1 MNRKIEAKRLFCA
14 CALCAAFATQGW
26 ATDIKGKIVDKNGQP
41 IIGATVQVEGTH
53 QGAVTDIDG
62 NYTIMNVAEGKCN
75 LLMSYVG
82 YKTVKQADVNV
93 KGEVT
98 EVNATM
104 EQDVHNLGGVTVVGQ
119 AKRNTIN
126 ASINQ
131 LKTSL
136 LVESNISAQQIS
148 RTQDKDASEV
158 IRRVPGISIID
169 GKFVMVRGLA
179 QRYNNVWVNGAAVPS
194 SEPDTRAFSFDIIPS
209 TQLDN
214 INIIKSPAPEYP
226 ADFSGGFIL
235 IKTKDLPSR
244 NSFNV
249 SLGTSVNTQTHF
261 KDFWYSKGSSTDWLG
276 FDNGFRSFNG
286 GIKAPLQHYGDNP
299 LQQVSLTDNGFNN
312 DWSKH
317 KRTPIGD
324 LKLNMDFS
332 HRWVYDNGAAFGML
346 GALNYSNTYKS
357 YLNMTNALYSTP
369 DVTNGRYNHIYEATD
384 DQYNNDVKWGAML
397 NFMFRSKSGK
407 NYYEFKNLFNQNGTN
422 RLTNRYNANDE
433 QNINYQE
440 TEYYYSSRSTLTSQI
455 TGRHSLEKGKLD
467 WSAGYSYANRN
478 LPDRRRYRIDDSQS
492 TGADA
497 GKLLITDGNNISR
510 YFTKLDEHMASANV
524 NYELKLNVANIQPTI
539 KTGAYGEYRTRTYK
553 TRQFAYLL
561 GDDVPRGDWQRMD
574 FLTQFIQPQNYG
586 EGKLTLVDNS
596 SYKDDY
602 KGHST
607 VGAAYL
613 GLNIPFTNNFSTY
626 IGARYEYYQMVLT
639 TSRNAGNYTPY
650 DTKYTYNDVFPSV
663 NMLYKLNEKH
673 QLRLSY
679 GESVNR
685 PEFREVAPSIFYDF
699 ELASNVSGYAGLK
712 PAYIHNIDF
721 RYEFYPR
728 RGETVSVALF
738 YKRFKDPIEWSYVV
752 TGGNTY
758 TYQNMNAESADSYG
772 VEVDVRKRLDFIG
785 LNDFS
790 WVFNGAL
797 IKSKVHF
804 GANDVQEDRPM
815 EGQSPYLVNTGIFYE
830 GATNGW
836 TASILYNRIG
846 KRITG
851 VGRVAGTSTG
861 GDAVK
866 VPNSY
871 EMPHDAIDLMVGK
884 KFGGLE
890 VKFGIKDLLGQTIK
904 FQQFGEM
911 TSENKKIDQT
921 LYTRKYKPG
930 QTFNLS
936 LSYSF

>member
-14 CALCAAFATQGW
+14 CACFAAFATQGW
-26 ATDIKGKIVDKNGQP
+26 ATDIKGKIVDKKGQP
-41 IIGATVQVEGTH
+41 IIGVTVKVEGT
-53 QGAVTDIDG
+53 QKGGVTDMDG
-62 NYTIMNVAEGKCN
+62 NYTILNVDEGKCN

-93 KGEVT
+93 KGDVT

-104 EQDVHNLGGVTVVGQ
+104 EEDVRNLGGVTVVGQ

-131 LKTSL
+131 LRTSL

-286 GIKAPLQHYGDNP
+286 GFKDHLIHYGDDP
-299 LQQVSLTDNGFNN
+299 SEKVSLTDNGFNN

-332 HRWVYDNGAAFGML
+332 HRWVYENGAAFGML

-357 YLNMTNALYSTP
+357 YLNMINSEYDAFSEAQQ
-369 DVTNGRYNHIYEATD
+369 IYVPLQLAVD
-384 DQYNNDVKWGAML
+384 NVYNNDVKWGAML
-397 NFMFRSKSGK
+397 NFMLRSKSGK

-422 RLTNRYNANDE
+422 RLTNRSGIDE
-433 QNINYQE
+433 QSYSIE
-440 TEYYYSSRSTLTSQI
+440 KTEYYYSSRSTLTSQI
-455 TGRHSLEKGKLD
+455 TGRHSLEGGKLD
-467 WSAGYSYANRN
+467 WSVGYSYANRN
-478 LPDRRRYRIDDSQS
+478 LPDRRIYQIDDHN
-492 TGADA
+492 TG
-497 GKLLITDGNNISR
+497 GPLLIQSGNNITR
-510 YFTKLDEHMASANV
+510 EFTKLDEHMGSVNV
-524 NYELKLNVANIQPTI
+524 NYEQKLQLGNISPLLKA
-539 KTGAYGEYRTRTYK
+539 GAYGEYRTRSYK
-553 TRQFAYLL
+553 TRQFAYLW
-561 GDDVPRGDWQRMD
+561 GNEHTNDEWKNMD
-574 FLTQFIQPQNYG
+574 FLTQFIQPDNYG
-586 EGKLTLVDNS
+586 ENGLTLKDNS
-596 SYKDDY
+596 SFGDDY
-602 KGHST
+602 KGHSSI
-607 VGAAYL
+607 GAAYL
-613 GLNIPFTNNFSTY
+613 GFNIPFTDKLSTY
-626 IGARYEYYQMVLT
+626 IGARYEYYQMILT
-639 TSRNAGNYTPY
+639 SARNDYEWRPF
-650 DTKYTYNDVFPSV
+650 DTKYTYNNLFPSV
-663 NMLYKLNEKH
+663 NILYKLNEKH

-699 ELASNVSGYAGLK
+699 DLNGDVEGNTGLK
-712 PAYIHNIDF
+712 PSYIHNIDF

-728 RGETVSVALF
+728 RGETISVALF
-738 YKRFKDPIEWSYVV
+738 YKRFKDPIEWSYTV
-752 TGGNTY
+752 TGGSNY
-758 TYQNMNAESADSYG
+758 NYSNINAKSADNYG
-772 VEVDVRKRLDFIG
+772 IEIDVRKRLDFLG

-797 IKSKVHF
+797 IKSSVHF
-804 GANDVQEDRPM
+804 NAEDHQIDRAM
-815 EGQSPYLVNTGIFYE
+815 EGQSPYLINTGIFYE

-836 TASILYNRIG
+836 TASLLYNRIG

-851 VGRVAGTSTG
+851 VGREAGSTQDG
-861 GDAVK
+861 IPLR

-890 VKFGIKDLLGQTIK
+890 VKFGVKDLLGQDIK
-904 FQQFGEM
+904 YQQFGEM
-911 TSENKKIDQT
+911 INGNKNMDQK
-921 LYTRKYKPG
+921 LDVRKFKPG

>member
-1 MNRKIEAKRLFCA
+1 MNRKTETKRLFCA
-14 CALCAAFATQGW
+14 CACIAAFATQGW
-26 ATDIKGKIVDKNGQP
+26 ATDIKGKIVDQKGQP
-41 IIGATVQVEGTH
+41 IIGVTVKVEGGQ
-53 QGAVTDIDG
+53 QGGVTDMDG
-62 NYTIMNVAEGKCN
+62 NYTILNVEEGKCN
-75 LLMSYVG
+75 LVMSYVG

-93 KGEVT
+93 KGDVT

-104 EQDVHNLGGVTVVGQ
+104 EEDVHNLGGVTVVGQ

-194 SEPDTRAFSFDIIPS
+194 SEADTRAFSFDIIPS

-214 INIIKSPAPEYP
+214 INIVKSPAPEYP

-235 IKTKDLPSR
+235 LKTKDLPSR
-244 NSFNV
+244 NSVNV

-261 KDFWYSKGSSTDWLG
+261 KDFWYSKGSATDWLG

-286 GIKAPLQHYGDNP
+286 GIKAPLKYFGDNP
-299 LQQVSLTDNGFNN
+299 IQQISLTDNGFNN
-312 DWSKH
+312 NWNKY
-317 KRTPIGD
+317 KKTPVGD

-332 HRWVYDNGAAFGML
+332 HRWVYNNGAAFGML

-369 DVTNGRYNHIYEATD
+369 DLVHNTYSFLHKATD
-384 DQYNNDVKWGAML
+384 NQYNNDVRWGAML
-397 NFMFRSKSGK
+397 NFMLRSKSGK
-407 NYYEFKNLFNQNGTN
+407 NYYEFKNLFNQNASN
-422 RLTNRYNANDE
+422 RLTNRFNGIDADGFD
-433 QNINYQE
+433 YQQ

-455 TGRHSLEKGKLD
+455 TGRHSLERGKLD
-467 WSAGYSYANRN
+467 WSVGYSYANRN
-478 LPDRRRYRIDDSQS
+478 MPDRRIYLLTNAGTHAGDKLRIN
-492 TGADA
+492 
-497 GKLLITDGNNISR
+497 DGNDLTR
-510 YFTKLDEHMASANV
+510 YFTKLDEHMASANI
-524 NYELKLNVANIQPTI
+524 NYEQKLNIGNIQPVL
-539 KTGAYGEYRTRTYK
+539 KTGAYTEYRTRTFK
-553 TRQFAYLL
+553 TRQFAYSINSY
-561 GDDVPRGDWQRMD
+561 WQGYSDMD
-574 FLTQFIQPQNYG
+574 FLTEFMQSDNYNVD
-586 EGKLTLVDNS
+586 KLTLKDNS

-602 KGHST
+602 KGHYT
-607 VGAAYL
+607 IGAAYV
-613 GLNIPFTNNFSTY
+613 GLNVPVTSQFSTY

-639 TSRNAGNYTPY
+639 TSRNANRNNPF
-650 DTKYTYNDVFPSV
+650 DTKYTYNDIFPSI
-663 NMLYKLNEKH
+663 NMLYKLNDKH

-699 ELASNVSGYAGLK
+699 DLANNVSGYAGLK
-712 PAYIHNIDF
+712 PAYIHNVDF

-738 YKRFKDPIEWSYVV
+738 YKRFKDPIEWSYVSND
-752 TGGNTY
+752 GKSY
-758 TYQNMNAESADSYG
+758 TYHNVNAESADSYG

-790 WVFNGAL
+790 WVFNGAI
-797 IKSKVHF
+797 IKSLVHF
-804 GANDVQEDRPM
+804 APDDQQENRPM

-836 TASILYNRIG
+836 TASVLYNRIG

-851 VGRVAGTSTG
+851 VGRITGVSAG
-861 GDAVK
+861 GDAIK

-871 EMPHDAIDLMVGK
+871 EMPHDAIDLMIGK
-884 KFGGLE
+884 KFGRME
-890 VKFGIKDLLGQTIK
+890 VKLGVKDLLGQTIK
-904 FQQFGEM
+904 FQQYGEINAKN
-911 TSENKKIDQT
+911 TKIEQT

-936 LSYSF
+936 FSYSF

>member
-26 ATDIKGKIVDKNGQP
+26 ATDIKGKIVDNNGQP
-41 IIGATVQVEGTH
+41 IIGATVKVEGSDK
-53 QGAVTDIDG
+53 GAVTDIDG
-62 NYTIMNVAEGKCN
+62 NYTILNVAPGKCN

-119 AKRNTIN
+119 AKRNTVN

-214 INIIKSPAPEYP
+214 INIVKSPAPEYP

-235 IKTKDLPSR
+235 IKTKDLPAR

-261 KDFWYSKGSSTDWLG
+261 KDFWYSKGSATDWLG

-286 GIKAPLQHYGDNP
+286 GIKAPLQHYGSDP
-299 LQQVSLTDNGFNN
+299 TKFISLTDNGFNN
-312 DWSKH
+312 DWTKH

-357 YLNMTNALYSTP
+357 YLNMTNALYSTY
-369 DVTNGRYNHIYEATD
+369 DTDKQRYTALLDAVDNV
-384 DQYNNDVKWGAML
+384 YNNDVKWGAML
-397 NFMFRSKSGK
+397 NFMLRSKTGK
-407 NYYEFKNLFNQNGTN
+407 NYYEFKNLFNQNGSN
-422 RLTNRYNANDE
+422 RLTERKGIDE
-433 QNINYQE
+433 QSYSFYK
-440 TEYYYSSRSTLTSQI
+440 TEYFYSSRSTLTSQV
-455 TGRHSLEKGKLD
+455 TGRHSLERGKLD
-467 WSAGYSYANRN
+467 WSVGYSYANRN
-478 LPDRRRYRIDDSQS
+478 LPDRHIYSVDDHGHG
-492 TGADA
+492 GA
-497 GKLLITDGNNISR
+497 LVLQDGNDITR
-510 YFTKLDEHMASANV
+510 EFTRLDEHMGSV
-524 NYELKLNVANIQPTI
+524 NLNWEQKLKLGSFEPTL
-539 KTGAYGEYRTRTYK
+539 KAGGYGEYRSRDYK
-553 TRQFAYLL
+553 TRQFAYLMGVGQWYPQL
-561 GDDVPRGDWQRMD
+561 DVP
-574 FLTQFIQPQNYG
+574 TQLMQPGNFSQD
-586 EGKLTLVDNS
+586 KMTLKDIS
-596 SYKDDY
+596 KYTDDY
-602 KGHST
+602 KGHNT
-607 VGAAYL
+607 VGAAYV
-613 GLNIPFTNNFSTY
+613 GLNIPFTSAFSLY
-626 IGARYEYYQMVLT
+626 AGVRYEYYKLVLT
-639 TSRNAGNYTPY
+639 SSLNEETWNPSDISYN
-650 DTKYTYNDVFPSV
+650 YNDIFPSA
-663 NMLYKLNEKH
+663 NLLYKFNDKH
-673 QLRLSY
+673 QVRLSY
-679 GESVNR
+679 GKSVNR
-685 PEFREVAPSIFYDF
+685 PEFRELAQSIFYDF
-699 ELASNVSGYAGLK
+699 DLNANVQGDPTLK
-712 PAYIHNIDF
+712 PSYIHNIDF

-738 YKRFKDPIEWSYVV
+738 YKRFQNPIEWTYII

-758 TYQNMNAESADSYG
+758 NYRNMNAKSADNYG

-790 WVFNGAL
+790 FVFNGAL
-797 IKSKVHF
+797 IKSTVHF
-804 GANDVQEDRPM
+804 NAGDNQDDRPM

-851 VGRVAGTSTG
+851 VGRNSNNTTN
-861 GDAVK
+861 DPTLR

-884 KFGGLE
+884 KFGALE
-890 VKFGIKDLLGQTIK
+890 VKAGVKDLLGQTIK
-904 FQQFGEM
+904 YQQFGEIA
-911 TSENKKIDQT
+911 SGNQQVKQKLDV
-921 LYTRKYKPG
+921 RKYKPG

>member
-14 CALCAAFATQGW
+14 CACFAAFATQGW
-26 ATDIKGKIVDKNGQP
+26 ATDIKGKIVDKKGQP
-41 IIGATVQVEGTH
+41 IIGVTVKVEGT
-53 QGAVTDIDG
+53 QKGGVTDMDG
-62 NYTIMNVAEGKCN
+62 NYTILNVDEGKCN

-93 KGEVT
+93 KGDVT

-104 EQDVHNLGGVTVVGQ
+104 EEDVRNLGGVTVVGQ

-131 LKTSL
+131 LRTSL

-261 KDFWYSKGSSTDWLG
+261 RDFWYSKGSSTDWLG

-286 GIKAPLQHYGDNP
+286 GIKAPLIHDGSDPKQKI
-299 LQQVSLTDNGFNN
+299 SLTDNGFNN

-332 HRWVYDNGAAFGML
+332 RRWIYDSGAAFGML

-357 YLNMTNALYSTP
+357 YLNMTNALYTTY
-369 DVTNGRYNHIYEATD
+369 DKTHDDYNYIYKVTDN
-384 DQYNNDVKWGAML
+384 QYNNDVKWGAML
-397 NFMFRSKSGK
+397 NFMLRSKSGK
-407 NYYEFKNLFNQNGTN
+407 NYYEFKNIFNQNAIN
-422 RLTNRYNANDE
+422 RLTNRFNGIDANSGYKYE
-433 QNINYQE
+433 Q

-455 TGRHSLEKGKLD
+455 TGRHTLEKGKLD
-467 WSAGYSYANRN
+467 WSGGYSYANQS
-478 LPDRRRYRIDDSQS
+478 LPDRRIYTLDDQG
-492 TGADA
+492 TGGAMMADT
-497 GKLLITDGNNISR
+497 GKNISR
-510 YFTKLDEHMASANV
+510 FFSNLNEHLFSVNI
-524 NYELKLNVANIQPTI
+524 NYEVKFKLGNIQPLL
-539 KTGAYGEYRTRTYK
+539 KTGAYGDYRTRTYK
-553 TRQFAYLL
+553 TRELYYAAGNQLPKGWYNL
-561 GDDVPRGDWQRMD
+561 D
-574 FLTQFIQPQNYG
+574 FTTQIMQPENYG
-586 EGKLTLVDNS
+586 PDKLSLVDMS
-596 SYKDDY
+596 DYKNDY

-607 VGAAYL
+607 TGAAYI
-613 GLNIPFTNNFSTY
+613 GFNIPLTTLFSAY
-626 IGARYEYYQMVLT
+626 VGARYEYYQMTLT
-639 TSRNAGNYTPY
+639 ASKSATYDNPS
-650 DTKYTYNDVFPSV
+650 DTKYTYNNVFPSI
-663 NMLYKLNEKH
+663 NLLYKLNELN

-685 PEFREVAPSIFYDF
+685 PEFREMANSRFENF
-699 ELASNVSGYAGLK
+699 ELSSAVDGNPGLK
-712 PAYIHNIDF
+712 PCYIHNVDF

-728 RGETVSVALF
+728 RGETMSVALF
-738 YKRFKDPIEWSYVV
+738 YKKFQNPIEWSY
-752 TGGNTY
+752 TKESGNTY
-758 TYQNMNAESADSYG
+758 VYKNVNAKSADSYG
-772 VEVDVRKRLDFIG
+772 IELDIRKRLDFIG
-785 LNDFS
+785 LNNFS
-790 WVFNGAL
+790 WVFNAAL
-797 IKSKVHF
+797 IKSKVYF
-804 GANDVQEDRPM
+804 DKNDVQENRPM
-815 EGQSPYLVNTGIFYE
+815 EGQSPYLINTGIFYE
-830 GATNGW
+830 GIHNGW
-836 TASILYNRIG
+836 TASVLYNRIG
-846 KRITG
+846 KRITS
-851 VGRVAGTSTG
+851 VGRVDGTDANGKPIRVATG
-861 GDAVK
+861 
-866 VPNSY
+866 Y
-871 EMPHDAIDLMVGK
+871 EMPRNVIDLMVGK
-884 KFGGLE
+884 RFGKFE
-890 VKFGIKDLLGQTIK
+890 CKVGIKDLLGQTVK
-904 FQQFGEM
+904 FQQFGEDE
-911 TSENKKIDQT
+911 SGKKDET
-921 LYTRKYKPG
+921 HKLYTRKFKPG

>member
-1 MNRKIEAKRLFCA
+1 MNRKTETKRLFCA
-14 CALCAAFATQGW
+14 CACIAAFATQGW
-26 ATDIKGKIVDKNGQP
+26 ATDIKGKIVDQKGQP
-41 IIGATVQVEGTH
+41 IIGVTVKVEGSQ
-53 QGAVTDIDG
+53 QGGVTDMDG
-62 NYTIMNVAEGKCN
+62 NYTILNVKEGKCN

-93 KGEVT
+93 KGDVT

-104 EQDVHNLGGVTVVGQ
+104 EEDVHNLGGVTVVGQ

-286 GIKAPLQHYGDNP
+286 GIKAPLKYSGDDP
-299 LQQVSLTDNGFNN
+299 IKFISLTDNGFNN
-312 DWSKH
+312 DWTKH
-317 KRTPIGD
+317 KKTPIGD

-332 HRWVYDNGAAFGML
+332 RRWIFDNGTAFGML

-357 YLNMTNALYSTP
+357 FLNMTNALYSTY
-369 DVTNGRYNHIYEATD
+369 DATHNRYNHLFQATD
-384 DQYNNDVKWGAML
+384 NQYNNDVRWGAML
-397 NFMFRSKSGK
+397 NFMLRSKTGK
-407 NYYEFKNLFNQNGTN
+407 NYYEFKNLFNQNATN
-422 RLTNRYNANDE
+422 RLTNRINGIDADGFNYE
-433 QNINYQE
+433 Q

-455 TGRHSLEKGKLD
+455 TGRHSLERGKLD
-467 WSAGYSYANRN
+467 WSFGYSYANRN
-478 LPDRRRYRIDDSQS
+478 LPDRRIYSLSNSGTHAGDKIRIV
-492 TGADA
+492 
-497 GKLLITDGNNISR
+497 DGNDITR
-510 YFTKLDEHMASANV
+510 YFTKLNENMASANI
-524 NYELKLNVANIQPTI
+524 NYELKLNVGSIEPTL
-539 KTGAYGEYRTRTYK
+539 KTGAYTEYRNRSYK
-553 TRQFAYLL
+553 TRQFAYLI
-561 GDDVPRGDWQRMD
+561 GSNMPKGWDDMD
-574 FLTQFIQPQNYG
+574 FVNEFMQPANYG
-586 EGKLTLVDNS
+586 TDKLSLKDNS

-602 KGHST
+602 KGHT
-607 VGAAYL
+607 TIGAAYW
-613 GLNIPFTNNFSTY
+613 GMNIPFTPQFSAY
-626 IGARYEYYQMVLT
+626 VGARYEYYQMVLT
-639 TSRNAGNYTPY
+639 TSQNQYENNLS
-650 DTKYTYNDVFPSV
+650 DMKYTYNNIFPSA
-663 NMLYKLNEKH
+663 NLLYKLNEKH

-699 ELASNVSGYAGLK
+699 DLANNVSGYAGLK
-712 PAYIHNIDF
+712 PSYIHNIDF

-728 RGETVSVALF
+728 RGETISVALF
-738 YKRFKDPIEWSYVV
+738 YKRFKDPIEWSYVNND
-752 TGGNTY
+752 GKSY
-758 TYQNMNAESADSYG
+758 TYMNMNAESADSYG

-785 LNDFS
+785 LNEFS

-804 GANDVQEDRPM
+804 GADELQEDRPM
-815 EGQSPYLVNTGIFYE
+815 EGQSPYLINTGIFYE
-830 GATNGW
+830 GSTNGL
-836 TASILYNRIG
+836 TASLLYNRIG

-851 VGRVAGTSTG
+851 VGRISGVNSDGAI
-861 GDAVK
+861 K

-871 EMPHDAIDLMVGK
+871 EMPHDAIDLMIGK
-884 KFGGLE
+884 RFGDLE
-890 VKFGIKDLLGQTIK
+890 LKFGIKDLLGQTIK
-904 FQQFGEM
+904 FQQFGEF
-911 TSENKKIDQT
+911 TASNKQVKQT

>member
-26 ATDIKGKIVDKNGQP
+26 ATDIKGKIVDNNGQP
-41 IIGATVQVEGTH
+41 IIGATVKVEGSDK
-53 QGAVTDIDG
+53 GAVTDIDG
-62 NYTIMNVAEGKCN
+62 NYTILNVAPGKCN

-93 KGEVT
+93 KGDVT

-214 INIIKSPAPEYP
+214 INIVKSPAPEYP

-235 IKTKDLPSR
+235 IKTKDLPAR

-261 KDFWYSKGSSTDWLG
+261 KDFWYSKGSATDWLG

-286 GIKAPLQHYGDNP
+286 GIKAPLVHYGSDP
-299 LQQVSLTDNGFNN
+299 TQFISLTDNGFNN
-312 DWSKH
+312 DWTKH
-317 KRTPIGD
+317 KRTPVGD

-357 YLNMTNALYSTP
+357 YLNMTNSLYSTY
-369 DVTNGRYNHIYEATD
+369 DTDKQRYTALLDAKDNV
-384 DQYNNDVKWGAML
+384 YNNDVKWGAML
-397 NFMFRSKSGK
+397 NFMLRSKTGK
-407 NYYEFKNLFNQNGTN
+407 NYYEFKNLFNQNGSN
-422 RLTNRYNANDE
+422 RLTERKGIDE
-433 QNINYQE
+433 QSYSFYK
-440 TEYYYSSRSTLTSQI
+440 TEYFYSSRSTLTSQV
-455 TGRHSLEKGKLD
+455 TGRHSLERGKLD

-478 LPDRRRYRIDDSQS
+478 LPDRHIYSVDDHGHG
-492 TGADA
+492 GA
-497 GKLLITDGNNISR
+497 LVLQDGNDITR
-510 YFTKLDEHMASANV
+510 EFTRLDEHMGSV
-524 NYELKLNVANIQPTI
+524 NLNWEQKLKLGGFEPTL
-539 KTGAYGEYRTRTYK
+539 KAGGYGEYRTRDYK
-553 TRQFAYLL
+553 TRQFAYLMGVGQWYPQL
-561 GDDVPRGDWQRMD
+561 DVP
-574 FLTQFIQPQNYG
+574 TQLMQPGNFSQD
-586 EGKLTLVDNS
+586 KMTLKDIS
-596 SYKDDY
+596 KYTDDY
-602 KGHST
+602 KGHNT
-607 VGAAYL
+607 VGAAYV
-613 GLNIPFTNNFSTY
+613 GLNIPFTSAFSLY
-626 IGARYEYYQMVLT
+626 AGVRYEYYKLVLT
-639 TSRNAGNYTPY
+639 SSLNEGTWNPSDISYN
-650 DTKYTYNDVFPSV
+650 YNDIFPSA
-663 NMLYKLNEKH
+663 NLLYKFNDKH
-673 QLRLSY
+673 QVRLSY
-679 GESVNR
+679 GKSVNR
-685 PEFREVAPSIFYDF
+685 PEFRELAQSIFYDF
-699 ELASNVSGYAGLK
+699 DLNANVQGDPTLK
-712 PAYIHNIDF
+712 PSYIHNIDF

-738 YKRFKDPIEWSYVV
+738 YKRFQNPIEWTYII

-758 TYQNMNAESADSYG
+758 NYRNMNAKSADNYG

-790 WVFNGAL
+790 FVFNGAL
-797 IKSKVHF
+797 IKSTVHF
-804 GANDVQEDRPM
+804 NAGDNQDDRPM

-851 VGRVAGTSTG
+851 VGRNSNNTTN
-861 GDAVK
+861 DPTLR

-884 KFGGLE
+884 KFGALE
-890 VKFGIKDLLGQTIK
+890 VKAGVKDLLGQTIK
-904 FQQFGEM
+904 YQQFGEIASGNQLM
-911 TSENKKIDQT
+911 KQKLDV
-921 LYTRKYKPG
+921 RKYKPG

>member
-1 MNRKIEAKRLFCA
+1 MNRKIEAKRLFCTCA
-14 CALCAAFATQGW
+14 CLAIFATQGW
-26 ATDIKGKIVDKNGQP
+26 TTDIKGKIVDKNGKP
-41 IIGATVQVEGTH
+41 IIGVTVLVEGSQ
-53 QGAVTDIDG
+53 QGGVTDMDG
-62 NYTIMNVAEGKCN
+62 NYTILNVKEGRCN
-75 LLMSYVG
+75 LMMSYVG
-82 YKTVKQADVNV
+82 YRTVKQTDVNV
-93 KGEVT
+93 KGDVT

-104 EQDVHNLGGVTVVGQ
+104 EEDVHNLGGVTVVGQ

-136 LVESNISAQQIS
+136 LVESNISSQQIS

-249 SLGTSVNTQTHF
+249 SLGTAVNTQTHF
-261 KDFWYSKGSSTDWLG
+261 RNFQYSKGSSTDWLG
-276 FDNGFRSFNG
+276 FDNGFRSFDG
-286 GIKAPLQHYGDNP
+286 GIKAPLRYAGSNP
-299 LQQVSLTDNGFNN
+299 LQQISLTDNGFNN
-312 DWSKH
+312 DWRQH
-317 KRTPIGD
+317 RRTPIGD
-324 LKLNMDFS
+324 LKFNMDFS
-332 HRWVYDNGAAFGML
+332 RRWVYNNGVAFGML
-346 GALNYSNTYKS
+346 GALNYSHTYKS
-357 YLNMTNALYSTP
+357 YLNMTNALYSTY
-369 DVTNGRYNHIYEATD
+369 DQTHDRYNHIYQATD
-384 DQYNNDVKWGAML
+384 NQYNDDLKWGAML
-397 NFMFRSKSGK
+397 NFMLRSKSGK
-407 NYYEFKNLFNQNGTN
+407 NYYEFKNLFNQNATN
-422 RLTNRYNANDE
+422 RLTNRFNAIDE
-433 QNINYQE
+433 QGFDYEQ

-455 TGRHSLEKGKLD
+455 TGRHALEKGKLD
-467 WSAGYSYANRN
+467 WSIGYSYANRN
-478 LPDRRRYRIDDSQS
+478 LPDRRIYEITNSQTHAGDKLRI
-492 TGADA
+492 A
-497 GKLLITDGNNISR
+497 DGNDITR
-510 YFTKLDEHMASANV
+510 YFTKLNEHMASANV
-524 NYELKLNVANIQPTI
+524 NYEQQLNIGNIRPTL
-539 KTGAYGEYRTRTYK
+539 KTGAYAEYRTRDYK
-553 TRQFAYLL
+553 TRQFAYLI
-561 GDDVPRGDWQRMD
+561 GNDMPAGWTDMD
-574 FLTQFIQPQNYG
+574 FLSQFMQPDNYG
-586 EGKLTLVDNS
+586 ADKLSLKDNS

-602 KGHST
+602 KGHT
-607 VGAAYL
+607 TTGAAYL
-613 GLNIPFTNNFSTY
+613 GFNIPFTTRFSAY
-626 IGARYEYYQMVLT
+626 AGIRYEYYQMVLT
-639 TSRNAGNYTPY
+639 TSKNANENNPF
-650 DTKYTYNDVFPSV
+650 DTKYTYNNVFPSV
-663 NMLYKLNEKH
+663 NLLYKLNDLH

-699 ELASNVSGYAGLK
+699 DLASNVSGYAGLK

-728 RGETVSVALF
+728 KGETVSVALF
-738 YKRFKDPIEWSYVV
+738 YKRFKNPIEWSYVV

-772 VEVDVRKRLDFIG
+772 IEVDVRKRLDFIG

-804 GANDVQEDRPM
+804 GANEPQEDRAM

-830 GATNGW
+830 GANNGW
-836 TASILYNRIG
+836 TASLLYNRIG

-851 VGRVAGTSTG
+851 VGRLSGTTAG
-861 GDAVK
+861 GDAIK

-884 KFGGLE
+884 RFGGLE

-904 FQQFGEM
+904 FQQFGEF
-911 TSENKKIDQT
+911 TTENKKINQT